1 MYVCLPLCLTVNAA
15 CLDFSW
21 VPLSAWKPCLT
32 SPVQLLSV
40 RLFIKPITTMHL
52 HTVYKY
58 LITTNLDNFPGHIPL
73 AILNPASKEKLQVI
87 YHCSPSTYR
96 VLAFEVWSSYLCAK
110 TLYLI
115 SHHLSSFIYKHV
127 FNTIWEEH
135 KQKNRK
141 TWIKI
146 IYLVKLFFR
155 C

>member
-21 VPLSAWKPCLT
+21 VPFSAWKPCLT

-73 AILNPASKEKLQVI
+73 AILDPASKEKLQVI
-87 YHCSPSTYR
+87 YHCSPSTYQ

-110 TLYLI
+110 HFTWLAISSAHLYINMYLTQ
-115 SHHLSSFIYKHV
+115 YG
-127 FNTIWEEH
+127 
-135 KQKNRK
+135 KNINKRTEK
-141 TWIKI
+141 
-146 IYLVKLFFR
+146 R
-155 C
+155 ESR